1 MFSDRLFPFHRN
13 ARLLGVLMNVAGA
26 MISRISRNSK
36 RIIAIL
42 SQYRSPTQ
50 IALAIAI
57 GIVLGLIP
65 KDNLVVIAL
74 VSMIAF
80 FRINQLVAC
89 TTAIALSFAS
99 IWFNPITAAVGST
112 LLEQPMIARAIGSL
126 YQYPVLPWACLE
138 NTLVLGG
145 IGLGTLTLIP
155 SYAVSFWLFSKASQ
169 KLESIA
175 LEQVA
180 NDAIQYRKS
189 VAEQSKSRQEKP
201 LPALKVVSSDE
212 HFTSSHALSGVPGA
226 VKTTANTSATQSANS
241 TDGASTKQTRPTERQ
256 RKQRTMPTIFTG
268 EVLPD
273 GNDTFLRET
282 VIEVV
287 RYRKPMSSAQ
297 ESNQAKKDSS
307 AVPHIQGNSMP
318 TGNVS
323 TIASKD
329 SFHQG
334 VAPTTKGLVGQT
346 ISYDLSHTASQAGNR
361 DESLKYLLWHINGS
375 KDSVR
380 KSSEKSA

>member
-1 MFSDRLFPFHRN
+1 
-13 ARLLGVLMNVAGA
+13 

-42 SQYRSPTQ
+42 SQYRSPAQ

-74 VSMIAF
+74 VAMIAF
-80 FRINQLVAC
+80 LRINQLVAC
-89 TTAIALSFAS
+89 ATAIALSFAS
-99 IWFNPITAAVGST
+99 IWFSPITAAVGST
-112 LLEQPMIARAIGSL
+112 LLEQPMIARAIGFL
-126 YQYPVLPWACLE
+126 YQFPILPWARLE

-145 IGLGTLTLIP
+145 IGLGILTFLPAFAIC
-155 SYAVSFWLFSKASQ
+155 FWLLSKASQ

-201 LPALKVVSSDE
+201 LPELKVVSDDQYFTGSDSL
-212 HFTSSHALSGVPGA
+212 TGTPGA
-226 VKTTANTSATQSANS
+226 VASTVYTSATESAKS
-241 TDGASTKQTRPTERQ
+241 TTEASAKLTRPTDRQ
-256 RKQRTMPTIFTG
+256 RKQRTIPTIFTG
-268 EVLPD
+268 EVLPE

-287 RYRKPMSSAQ
+287 RYRKPFPTAQ
-297 ESNQAKKDSS
+297 ESNQVKKDSS
-307 AVPHIQGNSMP
+307 AVPHIQGNPMP
-318 TGNVS
+318 TGNGS
-323 TIASKD
+323 TFASKD
-329 SFHQG
+329 SYEQG

-346 ISYDLSHTASQAGNR
+346 ISYDLSHTASQVGNR

-380 KSSEKSA
+380 KTSEKSA

>member
-1 MFSDRLFPFHRN
+1 
-13 ARLLGVLMNVAGA
+13 

-36 RIIAIL
+36 RIVAIL
-42 SQYRSPTQ
+42 SQYRSPAQ
-50 IALAIAI
+50 IAWAIAI

-74 VSMIAF
+74 VTMIACL
-80 FRINQLVAC
+80 RINQLVAC
-89 TTAIALSFAS
+89 STAIALSFAS
-99 IWFNPITAAVGST
+99 VWFTPITAAVGST

-138 NTLVLGG
+138 NILVLGG
-145 IGLGTLTLIP
+145 IGVGTLTFLP
-155 SYAVSFWLFSKASQ
+155 SYAICFWLFSKANR

-189 VAEQSKSRQEKP
+189 VAEQSKTRQEKP
-201 LPALKVVSSDE
+201 VPVLKVVSEDELATDSDMS
-212 HFTSSHALSGVPGA
+212 TV
-226 VKTTANTSATQSANS
+226 VQVTATMASNTLETQSAKSNVEA
-241 TDGASTKQTRPTERQ
+241 TTKLTRPTDRQ
-256 RKQRTMPTIFTG
+256 RNQRTMPTIFTG

-287 RYRKPMSSAQ
+287 RYRKPIPAAQ
-297 ESNQAKKDSS
+297 ESNPVKKDLT

-318 TGNVS
+318 TGNAS
-323 TIASKD
+323 TIAPKD
-329 SFHQG
+329 SFSQG
-334 VAPTTKGLVGQT
+334 VAPAGKGLVGQT

-375 KDSVR
+375 KDTVR